1 MNALLSIKPKYV
13 KNIIAG
19 TKQFEFRKQPLSPSV
34 KRVYIYCSA
43 PEKKIIGYFELRE
56 VIQDTPKNLWHRFK
70 NEAGISSGDFF
81 QYYDGKEVGY
91 AISISNL
98 IVLKK
103 PIDPY
108 KRFEN
113 FTPPQSFLYLRKGTQ
128 KTLF

>member
-13 KNIIAG
+13 KNILAG
-19 TKQFEFRKQPLSPSV
+19 TKQFEFRKQPLRSSV

-43 PEKKIIGYFELRE
+43 PEKKIVGYFELRKI
-56 VIQDTPKNLWHRFK
+56 IQDTPENLWYRFQK
-70 NEAGISSGDFF
+70 TAGISSGEFF
-81 QYYDGKEVGY
+81 QYYDGKDIGY

-108 KRFEN
+108 KRFQN
-113 FTPPQSFLYLRKGTQ
+113 FTPPQSFLYLRNGIQ